1 MRMHLATLRG
11 AALLV
16 PWRQRAEWLSE
27 WRSELWY
34 VRQSRGTKGVTAFC
48 LGAFKDALWLRRNTP
63 CQEARKMS
71 CLESPVK
78 SLLFLALLAAV
89 SLLLTIRVPHARV
102 EGEPPVREQLILINL
117 HALLI
122 TFLVR
127 PAITSLR
134 LGEYPANSHSPPLAT
149 RLRRWFF
156 LAIKIALIIQIL
168 FCTSASSKLIQPYVW
183 VIYLLAFR
191 WALID
196 QRQRCPVCLRLLTN
210 PTRIGRPS
218 QTFLEWYGIELMC
231 AKGHGLL
238 YVPEIPTS
246 CYSTQR
252 WLYLDPTWSSFFP
265 SHELREHGSLALS
278 MQSYATLTWRS
289 CRSRGK
295 YGLLP
300 DQIHGHRCS

>member
-1 MRMHLATLRG
+1 MSIYIAILWG

-16 PWRQRAEWLSE
+16 PCRQRNDWLNEWT
-27 WRSELWY
+27 SELWY

-48 LGAFKDALWLRRNTP
+48 LGAFKDALWLRRNAP
-63 CQEARKMS
+63 HPEGRKLFR
-71 CLESPVK
+71 LESPVK
-78 SLLFLALLAAV
+78 CVLFLALLGAV
-89 SLLLTIRVPHARV
+89 SLFLAIRVPYTRA
-102 EGEPPVREQLILINL
+102 EGEPPVGELLILLNL

-122 TFLVR
+122 TFLVL
-127 PAITSLR
+127 PAITSFS

-156 LAIKIALIIQIL
+156 FAIKLALIIQIL
-168 FCTSASSKLIQPYVW
+168 SCTSVSLKIIQPYVW
-183 VIYLLAFR
+183 AVYLLTFR

-210 PTRIGRPS
+210 PARIGGAS

-231 AKGHGLL
+231 AQGHGLL

-252 WLYLDPTWSSFFP
+252 WLYLD
-265 SHELREHGSLALS
+265 RNSLFS
-278 MQSYATLTWRS
+278 
-289 CRSRGK
+289 
-295 YGLLP
+295 
-300 DQIHGHRCS
+300 

>member
-1 MRMHLATLRG
+1 MRMHLPILWG

-16 PWRQRAEWLSE
+16 PCRQRAEWLSE

-34 VRQSRGTKGVTAFC
+34 VRQSRGPKGVTAFC

-63 CQEARKMS
+63 RPEVRKTPRF
-71 CLESPVK
+71 ESPVK
-78 SLLFLALLAAV
+78 CILFLTLLGAASLFLA
-89 SLLLTIRVPHARV
+89 IRVPYTRV
-102 EGEPPVREQLILINL
+102 EGVPPVGELLILLNL

-122 TFLVR
+122 CFLVL

-156 LAIKIALIIQIL
+156 FAIKIAFIIQIL
-168 FCTSASSKLIQPYVW
+168 SCTSVSLKLIQPYVW
-183 VIYLLAFR
+183 AVYLLAFR

-210 PTRIGRPS
+210 PTRIGGPS
-218 QTFLEWYGIELMC
+218 QTFLEWYGTELMC

-252 WLYLDPTWSSFFP
+252 WLYLDASWS
-265 SHELREHGSLALS
+265 
-278 MQSYATLTWRS
+278 
-289 CRSRGK
+289 
-295 YGLLP
+295 GLF
-300 DQIHGHRCS
+300 S

>member
-1 MRMHLATLRG
+1 MRMHLTILRA
-11 AALLV
+11 AALLA
-16 PWRQRAEWLSE
+16 PCRQRTEWLSE

-48 LGAFKDALWLRRNTP
+48 LGAFKDALWLRRNAP
-63 CQEARKMS
+63 RPEARKIS
-71 CLESPVK
+71 RLESPVK
-78 SLLFLALLAAV
+78 CVLFLALLGAA
-89 SLLLTIRVPHARV
+89 SLFLAIRAPYTRV
-102 EGEPPVREQLILINL
+102 EGDLPVRELLILLNL
-117 HALLI
+117 HALLV
-122 TFLVR
+122 TFLVL

-156 LAIKIALIIQIL
+156 FAIKIAFIIQIL
-168 FCTSASSKLIQPYVW
+168 SCTAVSSELIQPYVW
-183 VIYLLAFR
+183 AVYLLAFR

-210 PTRIGRPS
+210 PTRIGGPS

-252 WLYLDPTWSSFFP
+252 WLYLDPSWN
-265 SHELREHGSLALS
+265 SLFS
-278 MQSYATLTWRS
+278 
-289 CRSRGK
+289 
-295 YGLLP
+295 
-300 DQIHGHRCS
+300 

>member
-1 MRMHLATLRG
+1 MSRLQSPVNCVLLL
-11 AALLV
+11 ALL
-16 PWRQRAEWLSE
+16 
-27 WRSELWY
+27 
-34 VRQSRGTKGVTAFC
+34 
-48 LGAFKDALWLRRNTP
+48 GAV
-63 CQEARKMS
+63 S
-71 CLESPVK
+71 
-78 SLLFLALLAAV
+78 LFLA
-89 SLLLTIRVPHARV
+89 IRVPYTRV
-102 EGEPPVREQLILINL
+102 EGEPPVGELLILLNL

-122 TFLVR
+122 TFLVL

-246 CYSTQR
+246 WYSTQR
-252 WLYLDPTWSSFFP
+252 WLYLDPSWSSFF
-265 SHELREHGSLALS
+265 S
-278 MQSYATLTWRS
+278 
-289 CRSRGK
+289 
-295 YGLLP
+295 
-300 DQIHGHRCS
+300 